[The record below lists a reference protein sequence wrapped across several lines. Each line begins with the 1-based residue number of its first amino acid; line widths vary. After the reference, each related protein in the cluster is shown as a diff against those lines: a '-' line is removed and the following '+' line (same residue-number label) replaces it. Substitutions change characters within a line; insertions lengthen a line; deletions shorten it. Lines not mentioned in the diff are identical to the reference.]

1 MSLKDVFII
10 INQVLKAQKAS
21 HQNYRY
27 MWKIIDVIM
36 GLLDG
41 ASPGGAS
48 GKEPACQCRN
58 LRNMGLIPWVEKGS
72 KSISLLC
79 L

>member
-41 ASPGGAS
+41 ASQVMLVV
-48 GKEPACQCRN
+48 KN
-58 LRNMGLIPWVEKGS
+58 LHANAGT
-72 KSISLLC
+72 
-79 L
+79 